1 MNNKRTELLTN
12 EEIQKIESYA
22 KNYGSLKNTAALEVL
37 MALYTGMRFS
47 EINNLTWSDVDLI
60 NNSVRIVNKTSIN
73 KIPVNGIV
81 TAKLDI
87 LKKNQ
92 YENYLDN
99 HYAPEVDYVFI
110 NKKLNRPTQLGLEN
124 RVSRALN
131 SDQHI
136 SFKVLR
142 DSILVVKE
150 GNNN

>member
-1 MNNKRTELLTN
+1 MNDIRTELLTN
-12 EEIQKIESYA
+12 EEIQKIEIYA
-22 KNYGSLKNTAALEVL
+22 KNYGCLKNTAALEVL

-60 NNSVRIVNKTSIN
+60 NNSIRIVTKTSIN
-73 KIPVNGIV
+73 KIPVNSIV
-81 TAKLDI
+81 TSQLDI

-92 YENYLDN
+92 YGNYLDN

-110 NKKLNRPTQLGLEN
+110 NKKMNRPTKLGLEN
-124 RVSRALN
+124 CISKALHT
-131 SDQHI
+131 DQHV

-142 DSILVVKE
+142 DSILAVKE